1 MQGERMR
8 YALTRKARLLVVT
21 AGSIAALSVG
31 LIAGPAAAQASTSPY
46 CGGTL
51 ASGGWCFGAARW
63 QYQTYGWGEQ
73 GGVCVGIFEYP
84 TRACTQAAN
93 TGVYSADV
101 GSNVWQ
107 QPYIGNNVPWSN
119 YVHGVALT
127 H

>member
-1 MQGERMR
+1 MEAFSMKLKLWL
-8 YALTRKARLLVVT
+8 AA
-21 AGSIAALSVG
+21 AAALSV
-31 LIAGPAAAQASTSPY
+31 LAFAGSAGSAAAQASTSNY

-51 ASGGWCFGAARW
+51 GSGGWCFGTARW
-63 QYQTYGWGEQ
+63 QYQTYGWGDQ

-93 TGVYSADV
+93 TGVYSAST

-119 YVHGVALT
+119 FVHGVALT